1 MDARRHIDAQA
12 HVVGIEDSI
21 LIGELLLL
29 LKEKE
34 SVFGC
39 YCIAIN
45 ANFNG
50 IL

>member
-1 MDARRHIDAQA
+1 MNARRHIDAQA

-34 SVFGC
+34 FSIRVLLHCDKCKF
-39 YCIAIN
+39 
-45 ANFNG
+45 
-50 IL
+50 